1 MRIVRGDDCESS
13 VGATFTG
20 DVILD
25 RVMPAQTPGG
35 MSVSVVHFH
44 DGART
49 NWHEHPSEQI
59 LIVLTGA
66 GRVGDA
72 GEQHEIGPGDV
83 VHLPPNTRH
92 WHGARPGKS
101 MTHISVTNIG
111 SPTWYESPEE

>member
-1 MRIVRGDDCESS
+1 MKVVRSGEVESS
-13 VGATFTG
+13 IGSTFTG
-20 DVILD
+20 GVILD
-25 RVMPAQTPGG
+25 RVLPMQTEGG
-35 MSVSVVHFH
+35 MAVSIVHFH

-72 GEQHEIGPGDV
+72 DEQHEIGPGDV
-83 VHLPPNTRH
+83 VHLPPGTRH

-101 MTHISVTNIG
+101 MTHISVTHTG